1 MVLWTQ
7 KEVRGAVGVSE
18 AKRGD
23 TKGMRGHKQW

>member
-7 KEVRGAVGVSE
+7 KVVRRAVGVSE

-23 TKGMRGHKQW
+23 TKGMRGYRQW